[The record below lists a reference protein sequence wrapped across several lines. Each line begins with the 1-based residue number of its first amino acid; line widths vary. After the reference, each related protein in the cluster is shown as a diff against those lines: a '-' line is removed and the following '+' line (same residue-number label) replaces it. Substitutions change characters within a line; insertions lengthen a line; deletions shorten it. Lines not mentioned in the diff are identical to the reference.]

1 MQIPFGEITFLV
13 VSTSLTEA
21 TLKMG
26 AITPVSKS
34 FLFLAFILK
43 YIQASLVAQW

>member
-1 MQIPFGEITFLV
+1 MQIPFGEITFLC
-13 VSTSLTEA
+13 TSLTEA

-26 AITPVSKS
+26 AIIPVSKS

-43 YIQASLVAQW
+43 YVQASLVAQW